1 MNNANRAAHVIT
13 GSHSWGP
20 HDSCAKFDKR
30 MEFHVNAAKGDAVLF
45 LGSLY
50 HVASALLNAGIWS
63 AGKNGKFFLRYPFMA
78 SARSGAGLYLA
89 LPVTIA

>member
-50 HVASALLNAGIWS
+50 HVASANHTVAHIDYKKKSRISCKPSLFC
-63 AGKNGKFFLRYPFMA
+63 KRH
-78 SARSGAGLYLA
+78 
-89 LPVTIA
+89 

>member
-30 MEFHVNAAKGDAVLF
+30 MEFHVNAAKDDAVLF

-50 HVASALLNAGIWS
+50 HVASANHTVATQITKKSPG
-63 AGKNGKFFLRYPFMA
+63 
-78 SARSGAGLYLA
+78 YLA
-89 LPVTIA
+89 NLACFVNDIEKSVLR

>member
-50 HVASALLNAGIWS
+50 HVASANHTVATKKKKKVQDILQ
-63 AGKNGKFFLRYPFMA
+63 
-78 SARSGAGLYLA
+78 
-89 LPVTIA
+89 T

>member
-30 MEFHVNAAKGDAVLF
+30 MEFHVNAAKGDAVFVFGQPLPCCKCEPYC
-45 LGSLY
+45 GHIDYKKSP
-50 HVASALLNAGIWS
+50 G
-63 AGKNGKFFLRYPFMA
+63 
-78 SARSGAGLYLA
+78 YLA
-89 LPVTIA
+89 NLACFVNDIEKSVLR